1 MKKET
6 RPLWKLLLL
15 VNDSKKDVHLT
26 CEECIALLEFD
37 ADCLEAGADPTKIR
51 LIVNRHLTLCSSCSI
66 QLDDWLEN
74 LEDSLV
80 DDHPEQ

>member
-37 ADCLEAGADPTKIR
+37 ADCLEAGADLTKIR
-51 LIVNRHLTLCSSCSI
+51 SIVNRHLALCSSCSI

-80 DDHPEQ
+80 HDRPEQ